1 MISYGKI
8 LKIKNCIFSLRD
20 GQVAYCNG
28 YTSEMGNILIMA
40 SGKSAMEISTGIH
53 ALVISL
59 FYIQLFGIAEF
70 MAYIILFYHLYVHN
84 ENMTTFNKQ
93 DLNINQEMSR
103 KAINKR
109 HQKNIISLAGQFGA
123 FLMEIF
129 FLIIAIIFQTETIEN
144 FVKQYLGLKL
154 GDLYLIIFHLSKPII
169 TITFISAS
177 PELRRFFK
185 EKIVNLQ

>member
-1 MISYGKI
+1 MYII
-8 LKIKNCIFSLRD
+8 
-20 GQVAYCNG
+20 
-28 YTSEMGNILIMA
+28 
-40 SGKSAMEISTGIH
+40 
-53 ALVISL
+53 VISL

-93 DLNINQEMSR
+93 DLNINQEISR

-123 FLMEIF
+123 FLIEMSL
-129 FLIIAIIFQTETIEN
+129 LIITIIFQTRTIKN
-144 FVKQYLGLKL
+144 FVEHHSGLKFE
-154 GDLYLIIFHLSKPII
+154 DLIFIVVHTSKAII

-177 PELRRFFK
+177 PELRRYFK
-185 EKIVNLQ
+185 EKIVNL